1 MSYSGFNRITI
12 SENGSLEWIKVI
24 GPQDFSELNL
34 VEKKINYT
42 KPMSLIFSALNKV
55 PLDSLKNIK
64 ITKSENVI
72 ELAYEITYFQ
82 MSLEECTKDN
92 QYFLIRNQK

>member
-34 VEKKINYT
+34 VEKKIILSKAHEPY
-42 KPMSLIFSALNKV
+42 LFSALSKV
-55 PLDSLKNIK
+55 PLDKLKILKLRNRK
-64 ITKSENVI
+64 RYRTC
-72 ELAYEITYFQ
+72 YE
-82 MSLEECTKDN
+82 K
-92 QYFLIRNQK
+92 